1 MRAGEGGA
9 VVATVRATAAA
20 SLKAIFMLRSSS
32 SPWPTTFPSLFFPS
46 LLLISLMKRQR
57 GRRGRRRCFAR
68 REGRCSCRF
77 RRPKHGGK
85 GSQGDGRVGRLVD
98 GGGGY
103 HVGRVFAA
111 HVLLVVA
118 DGAGV
123 DLVGSGAVRTKFV
136 APVIVI
142 TFAAG
147 AVGDKGTDVL
157 RSSSVVRPPTCRWR
171 LETGRG
177 ATQSS
182 LIWCASRSSLASF
195 TARRPGRGPRRRRH
209 VVAFTLYDCRAWR
222 EEMIG
227 RTVVNGVRVEN
238 PTFSPWMRSQR
249 REYKA
254 RHTPATK

>member
-1 MRAGEGGA
+1 MNDTDAVAAVVLRAEKGGA
-9 VVATVRATAAA
+9 VVATVPATAAA
-20 SLKAIFMLRSSS
+20 SVKATVMLRSSS
-32 SPWPTTFPSLFFPS
+32 SPWLTTFPSLFFPF
-46 LLLISLMKRQR
+46 LLIISLMTQHR
-57 GRRGRRRCFAR
+57 GRRGRRRCFER

-98 GGGGY
+98 GGGGF

-123 DLVGSGAVRTKFV
+123 VLVGSGAVRTKCV

-147 AVGDKGTDVL
+147 AVEDKGTDVL
-157 RSSSVVRPPTCRWR
+157 RSSSVVRTPTCRWW
-171 LETGRG
+171 LETGCG

-195 TARRPGRGPRRRRH
+195 TARGPGRGPRPHRH
-209 VVAFTLYDCRAWR
+209 VEPFTLYDCRAWS

-227 RTVVNGVRVEN
+227 RTAVNGVRVEN
-238 PTFSPWMRSQR
+238 PTFSP
-249 REYKA
+249 
-254 RHTPATK
+254 